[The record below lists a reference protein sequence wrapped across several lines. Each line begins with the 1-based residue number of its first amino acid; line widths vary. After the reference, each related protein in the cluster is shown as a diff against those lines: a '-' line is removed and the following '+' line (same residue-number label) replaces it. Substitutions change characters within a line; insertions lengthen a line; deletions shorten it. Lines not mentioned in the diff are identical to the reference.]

1 MQIHDA
7 MSNKAYL
14 TWALNQEGDLVHVD
28 EVPNGNDCGCVC
40 PHCKSRLC
48 AKNGGSKKEHH
59 FAHYSGSDCPG
70 ARMTTLHLL
79 AQQIIEREKII
90 MLPDYQGEF
99 FFKATKQI
107 TFDEIRL
114 EEPHGSLRPDC
125 IGIKKDRENNEHP
138 LWIEILVTH
147 EVDEHKQ
154 RTIKE
159 EKVSCVEIDLSDML
173 KTDYSIESITKR
185 LFEEKKDRRW
195 INCPKYDDINYQNKI
210 KYEQEEAEKARKEK
224 EQQKKEEAERVQI
237 EIARKEKERA
247 LREKVNTWFI
257 DGNPDVSNFFVAEID
272 REPFYKNVQYGEETK
287 NVLFGALVPNRD
299 FLFYIDHSIKN
310 TASLQLFYTLLH
322 YYYDQTSSTVFSQL
336 KQRLRKYQYKQTSL
350 SKEEKIH
357 LEELIS
363 LRIIY
368 LLEKERMRFMSLN
381 NLCKT
386 IIKRYIREEKT
397 RNEVLMVSSV
407 YFHHIVGSNAQSFGE
422 LTWDII
428 QHHPHLANSYLTLI
442 KSQDMYPNNYCLG
455 NRNMLDELTSFV
467 NDNDIP
473 SNESVDAI
481 LRTCFSYAFKN
492 EKRKWDENNQTP
504 KEEKMI

>member
-1 MQIHDA
+1 
-7 MSNKAYL
+7 MSNNEYL

-28 EVPNGNDCGCVC
+28 KVPNGNDCGCIC
-40 PHCKSRLC
+40 PHCKSKLC
-48 AKNGGSKKEHH
+48 AKNGGSEKKHH

-99 FFKATKQI
+99 FFKATEQI

-114 EEPHGSLRPDC
+114 EETHGNLRPDC
-125 IGIKKDRENNEHP
+125 IGIKRDKENNEHP

-154 RTIKE
+154 RAIKE
-159 EKVSCVEIDLSDML
+159 EDVSCVEIDLSDIL
-173 KTDYSIESITKR
+173 RTDYSIESITNR
-185 LFEEKKDRRW
+185 LFKEKKDRRW
-195 INCPKYDDINYQNKI
+195 INCPKYDKINYQNKI
-210 KYEQEEAEKARKEK
+210 KHEQEEAENARREE
-224 EQQKKEEAERVQI
+224 EQRQKEEAERIRI
-237 EIARKEKERA
+237 ENARKKKEMI
-247 LREKVNTWFI
+247 LREKVNKWYA
-257 DGNPDVSNFFVAEID
+257 DGNPDVSNYFIAEID

-287 NVLFGALVPNRD
+287 NVLFGALMQNRD
-299 FLFYIDHSIKN
+299 FLFFIDHSIKN
-310 TASLQLFYTLLH
+310 TASQQLFYTLLH
-322 YYYDQTSSTVFSQL
+322 YYYDQTTFTDFSQL
-336 KQRLRKYQYKQTSL
+336 KQRLKKYQYNQTSL
-350 SKEEKIH
+350 STEEKIH

-381 NLCKT
+381 YLCKK
-386 IIKRYIREEKT
+386 IIKRYILEEKT

-422 LTWDII
+422 LTLEVI
-428 QHHPHLANSYLTLI
+428 QHHPHLAKSYLTLI
-442 KSQDMYPNNYCLG
+442 KSQDRYPNNYCLD

-467 NDNDIP
+467 NNNYIP

-481 LRTCFSYAFKN
+481 LRSCFSYAFKT
-492 EKRKWDENNQTP
+492 QF
-504 KEEKMI
+504 